1 MLEAV
6 KLALR
11 VKSKAYDAE
20 IQDLISA
27 AVMELEG
34 AGVDAGALSTDP
46 RVLMAVKLY
55 CKAFFGRYDGPDEG
69 YYNAFD
75 RLRSAIALYH
85 GNAAE
90 VIE

>member
-34 AGVDAGALSTDP
+34 AGVDAGALSTECLWLSSCTARP
-46 RVLMAVKLY
+46 SLAGMTART
-55 CKAFFGRYDGPDEG
+55 KAIITPLTAYGPP
-69 YYNAFD
+69 
-75 RLRSAIALYH
+75 
-85 GNAAE
+85 
-90 VIE
+90 